1 MKTALYGDNWDFE
14 INDDFKIQVKR
25 TDVGYVIDFYTVEGE
40 FFIGSYTLWDDDIK
54 QVLDEELGDV
64 TCDDPLVEEDL

>member
-1 MKTALYGDNWDFE
+1 MKTALYGANWDFDV
-14 INDDFKIQVKR
+14 NDDFKIQVQR
-25 TDVGYVIDFYTVEGE
+25 SDVGYVIDFYTVEGE

-64 TCDDPLVEEDL
+64 TCNDPVVEE